1 MTNLDRLLGEIN
13 RERVYIQTHNFPDP
27 DAIASAYG
35 LQRLLELR
43 GVRATLCYKGKI
55 NRYSTGKLVELMG
68 IELLNV
74 DDLEKVLSD
83 DDEVILVDSQKGN
96 SNVIDL
102 AGDEI
107 ICIDHHPDNDLFAYR
122 FSDIRPEVG
131 ACSTMI
137 AQYFF
142 ENGVPMD
149 RKIATAL
156 TYGIRIDTANL
167 TRGVSKL
174 DVEMFYRMYDDCD
187 CGVISML
194 ENSVLCFEDLVAYS
208 KAISSIEVYDDISFA
223 DTGVDCPVIADI
235 SDFMLA
241 LKEVTF
247 SVVYSTKDGGIRL
260 SVRSEGTGLDAGKVI
275 SRALD
280 GIGNGG
286 GHASMAGGFVPFDG
300 NVQEK
305 AALLDGIK
313 ERFIAVIR
321 EMRGRQKTEL

>member
-174 DVEMFYRMYDDCD
+174 DVEMLYRMYDDCD

-208 KAISSIEVYDDISFA
+208 KAIS
-223 DTGVDCPVIADI
+223 
-235 SDFMLA
+235 LA

-300 NVQEK
+300 NAQEK